1 MECLQTISV
10 VHRALGDDGPLPPDV
25 LHDLEHLLP
34 HGGAGGDNLHVVRRE
49 FYSAL
54 RHIVC
59 DLTIITVIKI
69 G

>member
-34 HGGAGGDNLHVVRRE
+34 HGGACGDNLDVVGRE
-49 FYSAL
+49 FNSAL

>member
-10 VHRALGDDGPLPPDV
+10 VHRALGDDEPDL

-34 HGGAGGDNLHVVRRE
+34 HGGAGGENLDVVRRQL
-49 FYSAL
+49 YSAL
-54 RHIVC
+54 K
-59 DLTIITVIKI
+59 TVIKI